1 MSKLARTLVLGAMLA
16 AMNLAGMTAVAQ
28 AQANDE
34 GKDARRPP
42 TERQVG
48 ESWHQPQVA
57 SQEQTAADAALRR
70 QLARERFSTPSGTPA
85 QAPAPEPVEP
95 SGQPGWLVPLLAV
108 LAAALAVSGGLAVM
122 APPSGQAAGF
132 GPATPDPRPPT
143 LSDGAAAPTRQPHR
157 QSIKL
162 QTASGDLRTVKR
174 SPTAVR
180 RWRIA
185 LGSEKLL
192 GFGRSAVQDGCGG
205 RGRS

>member
-48 ESWHQPQVA
+48 ESWHQPQGA

-70 QLARERFSTPSGTPA
+70 QLAQERFSTPRGMPA
-85 QAPAPEPVEP
+85 QAPAPEPAEP
-95 SGQPGWLVPLLAV
+95 SGQSGWLVPLLAV

-122 APPSGQAAGF
+122 AAKRASRRVRAGH
-132 GPATPDPRPPT
+132 A
-143 LSDGAAAPTRQPHR
+143 
-157 QSIKL
+157 
-162 QTASGDLRTVKR
+162 
-174 SPTAVR
+174 
-180 RWRIA
+180 
-185 LGSEKLL
+185 
-192 GFGRSAVQDGCGG
+192 
-205 RGRS
+205 

>member
-57 SQEQTAADAALRR
+57 SQEQTAADAARRR

-122 APPSGQAAGF
+122 AAKRASRRVRAGH
-132 GPATPDPRPPT
+132 A
-143 LSDGAAAPTRQPHR
+143 
-157 QSIKL
+157 
-162 QTASGDLRTVKR
+162 
-174 SPTAVR
+174 
-180 RWRIA
+180 
-185 LGSEKLL
+185 
-192 GFGRSAVQDGCGG
+192 
-205 RGRS
+205 